1 LGKASHALIKMVNRV
16 IFSLIDQKLSEIKT
30 YQVIFDKAVSVW
42 IFSIGDLGR
51 VKMYFGGKSRANGP
65 KFIAIENKKSKQES
79 VFLEIKYREM
89 RKTAENLKKEL
100 ANFFK
105 RNEN

>member
-1 LGKASHALIKMVNRV
+1 MGKASHALIKMVNQV
-16 IFSLIDQKLSEIKT
+16 TFSLVDQKLSEIKT
-30 YQVIFDKAVSVW
+30 YQVIFDKAISVW

-51 VKMYFGGKSRANGP
+51 VKMYFGGKSRTNGP
-65 KFIAIENKKSKQES
+65 KFIAIEDKKGKQES
-79 VFLEIKYREM
+79 AFLEIKYRKM
-89 RKTAENLKKEL
+89 KKTAEKGKKEL

>member
-1 LGKASHALIKMVNRV
+1 MMPVYIIGGILVFGSVALILFFV
-16 IFSLIDQKLSEIKT
+16 IKNLIKRRWEKWKRKIRAEIK
-30 YQVIFDKAVSVW
+30 IEDKR
-42 IFSIGDLGR
+42 G
-51 VKMYFGGKSRANGP
+51 
-65 KFIAIENKKSKQES
+65 KQES

-105 RNEN
+105 RNENQEKGGKKWNGYLN